1 MSALSLDDAKAHLDI
16 TTSTNDAEL
25 QDFIDAAEGALGKRV
40 GPLTP
45 ASISTRVEGYGWG
58 LHLPVRP
65 AISLT
70 SVAVANSSTTLDL
83 TTLYL
88 DTNSGTVSM
97 SDGSFFTSWA
107 YDVAWQAGWQ
117 TVPPDLLHAVKEF
130 VRHLWETQRGAPNRT
145 IGSAL
150 VETIAPT
157 LPVAAFT
164 FPIRVEELLAP
175 YEAIQYGLGA

>member
-1 MSALSLDDAKAHLDI
+1 MSALSIDDAKAHLDI
-16 TTSTNDAEL
+16 TTSLNDAEL
-25 QDFIDAAEGALGKRV
+25 QDVIDAAEGAISKRV

-45 ASISTRVEGYGWG
+45 TSVTTRVEGYGWG

-70 SVAVANSSTTLDL
+70 SVAIANGGSALDL

-88 DTNSGTVSM
+88 DSNSGTVSLQ
-97 SDGSFFTSWA
+97 SGAFFTAWA
-107 YDVAWQAGWQ
+107 YDVTWQAGR
-117 TVPPDLLHAVKEF
+117 TDVPPDLLHAVKEF

-145 IGSAL
+145 AGSAL